1 MLGPQGGSG
10 YADRPWACSILS
22 VLAVLAG
29 VLYLIA
35 GVQLMGIVTFGPV
48 ESGNGVFLSGL
59 LAFVVGVIW
68 VGAGGALYSLQ
79 PWGLLFAQIMAVF
92 SLMSAVFS
100 MFAMESWRWGLGQ
113 AILAGVLLWY
123 LLRDST
129 VSAFTSAG
137 VRQP

>member
-1 MLGPQGGSG
+1 MSRPLGVL
-10 YADRPWACSILS
+10 ILS

-48 ESGNGVFLSGL
+48 ESGNGVWISGL
-59 LAFVVGVIW
+59 LTFIVGVIW
-68 VGAGGALYSLQ
+68 LAAGTALYGLQ
-79 PWGLLFAQIMAVF
+79 PWALLFAQIMAVF

-100 MFAMESWRWGLGQ
+100 MFAMTEWRWGLGQ

-123 LLRDST
+123 LAREQT
-129 VSAFTSAG
+129 VAAFSGSNGRRA
-137 VRQP
+137 